1 MIVYI
6 LANNDAVIRGYWEI
20 MLSMNIG
27 YWPVALGWAA
37 IAIFDSDFSRELYK
51 GVVSI
56 SVLVPFAGNI
66 VGFVFLF
73 LNADNTNVWG
83 TWYFWLLWPLFLG
96 YDVGQMLIQFL
107 FVPQILDYVD
117 SLPLQTKKGKKN

>member
-1 MIVYI
+1 M
-6 LANNDAVIRGYWEI
+6 
-20 MLSMNIG
+20 
-27 YWPVALGWAA
+27 
-37 IAIFDSDFSRELYK
+37 
-51 GVVSI
+51 
-56 SVLVPFAGNI
+56 LVPFAGNI

-73 LNADNTNVWG
+73 LNADTANVWG

-117 SLPLQTKKGKKN
+117 SIPLQTKKGKN